1 VTDVIKQAMKM
12 PIPLILYAYE
22 AWQLFEIMTSG
33 FTRAISRDGRLHVC
47 NISSTVRQIFKKRN
61 ADFVPFAT
69 NQNRALAFAV
79 NGNTRARNF
88 VLQFESSQQV

>member
-1 VTDVIKQAMKM
+1 VRSVAIVSD
-12 PIPLILYAYE
+12 YD
-22 AWQLFEIMTSG
+22 FG
-33 FTRAISRDGRLHVC
+33 FHEGH
-47 NISSTVRQIFKKRN
+47 SSTARRIFTKRT
-61 ADFVPFAT
+61 ADFVPFAA